1 MLGVIASVILG
12 GVMCVAGG
20 SKIAMGDRWPVEAQA
35 LGAPKTIA
43 PIVPWFEIALGALLI
58 VQLKP
63 EVVGALS
70 VALLVAFT
78 LLIMRQLQK
87 GERPVCAC
95 FGSWSSKPLSW
106 NHVARNAGFIALAAI
121 TIFA

>member
-20 SKIAMGDRWPVEAQA
+20 SKIAMGNRWPVEAQA
-35 LGAPKTIA
+35 LGAPKVIA
-43 PIVPWFEIALGALLI
+43 PIVPWIEIALGALLI

-78 LLIMRQLQK
+78 LLIMRQLQI
-87 GERPVCAC
+87 GHRPVCAC

-106 NHVARNAGFIALAAI
+106 QHVARNVGFIALAVI
-121 TIFA
+121 TIVA

>member
-20 SKIAMGDRWPVEAQA
+20 SKIAMGNRWPVEAQA
-35 LGAPKTIA
+35 LGAPQSIA
-43 PIVPWFEIALGALLI
+43 PIVPWIEIALGALLI

-63 EVVGALS
+63 EVIGALS
-70 VALLVAFT
+70 LALLVAFT
-78 LLIMRQLQK
+78 LLIVRQLQK
-87 GERPVCAC
+87 GHRPVCAC

-106 NHVARNAGFIALAAI
+106 QHVARNAGFIALAVI
-121 TIFA
+121 TMIA

>member
-20 SKIAMGDRWPVEAQA
+20 SKIAMGNRWPVEAQA
-35 LGAPKTIA
+35 LGAPQSIA
-43 PIVPWFEIALGALLI
+43 PIVPWIEIALGALLI

-63 EVVGALS
+63 EVIGALS
-70 VALLVAFT
+70 LALLVAFT
-78 LLIMRQLQK
+78 LLIVRQLQK
-87 GERPVCAC
+87 GHRPVCAC

-106 NHVARNAGFIALAAI
+106 QQVARNVGFIALAVI
-121 TIFA
+121 TMIA

>member
-1 MLGVIASVILG
+1 
-12 GVMCVAGG
+12 
-20 SKIAMGDRWPVEAQA
+20 
-35 LGAPKTIA
+35 
-43 PIVPWFEIALGALLI
+43 
-58 VQLKP
+58 
-63 EVVGALS
+63 
-70 VALLVAFT
+70 VAFT

-121 TIFA
+121 TIVA

>member
-12 GVMCVAGG
+12 GVMCIAGG
-20 SKIAMGDRWPVEAQA
+20 SKIAMGNRWPVEAQA
-35 LGAPKTIA
+35 LGAPKSIA
-43 PIVPWFEIALGALLI
+43 PIVPWIEIALGALLI
-58 VQLKP
+58 VQIKP

-78 LLIMRQLQK
+78 LLIMRQLQI
-87 GERPVCAC
+87 GHRPVCAC

-106 NHVARNAGFIALAAI
+106 QHVARNVGFIALAVI
-121 TIFA
+121 TIVV

>member
-1 MLGVIASVILG
+1 MLGVITSVILG
-12 GVMCVAGG
+12 AVMCVAGG
-20 SKIAMGDRWPVEAQA
+20 SKIAMGNRWPVEAQA

-43 PIVPWFEIALGALLI
+43 PIVPWCEIALGALLI

-70 VALLVAFT
+70 LALLVAFT
-78 LLIMRQLQK
+78 LLIMRQLQN
-87 GERPVCAC
+87 GHRPVCAC

-106 NHVARNAGFIALAAI
+106 QHVARNVGFIALAVI
-121 TIFA
+121 TIVV

>member
-1 MLGVIASVILG
+1 MLGVIASIILG

-35 LGAPKTIA
+35 LGAPKLIA
-43 PIVPWFEIALGALLI
+43 PIVPWIEIALGALLI

>member
-1 MLGVIASVILG
+1 MLGVISSVILG

-20 SKIAMGDRWPVEAQA
+20 SKIAMGNRWPVEAQA
-35 LGAPKTIA
+35 LGAPKSIA
-43 PIVPWFEIALGALLI
+43 PIVPWIEIALGALLI

-63 EVVGALS
+63 EVVGGLS

-78 LLIMRQLQK
+78 LLIMRQLQI
-87 GERPVCAC
+87 GHRPVCAC

-106 NHVARNAGFIALAAI
+106 QHVARNAGFIALALI

>member
-35 LGAPKTIA
+35 LGAPKSIA

-106 NHVARNAGFIALAAI
+106 NHVARNAGFIALALI
-121 TIFA
+121 TILA

>member
-1 MLGVIASVILG
+1 MLGVIASIILG

-35 LGAPKTIA
+35 LGAPKLIA
-43 PIVPWFEIALGALLI
+43 PIVPWIEIALGALLI

-63 EVVGALS
+63 EIVVALS

-95 FGSWSSKPLSW
+95 FGSWSSKPLNW

-121 TIFA
+121 TIVA

>member
-1 MLGVIASVILG
+1 MLGVIASIILG

-35 LGAPKTIA
+35 LGAPKLIA
-43 PIVPWFEIALGALLI
+43 PIVPWIEIALGALLI

-63 EVVGALS
+63 EIVGALS

-95 FGSWSSKPLSW
+95 FGSWSSKPLNW

-121 TIFA
+121 TIVA

>member
-35 LGAPKTIA
+35 LGAPKSIA

-121 TIFA
+121 TIVA

>member
-20 SKIAMGDRWPVEAQA
+20 SKIAMGHRWPVEAQA
-35 LGAPKTIA
+35 LGAPKAIA
-43 PIVPWFEIALGALLI
+43 PIVPWCEIALGALMI
-58 VQLKP
+58 VQIAP
-63 EVVGALS
+63 EIVGLLALGM
-70 VALLVAFT
+70 LVIFT
-78 LLIMRQLQK
+78 LLIARQLRD
-87 GERPVCAC
+87 GHRPVCAC

-106 NHVARNAGFIALAAI
+106 QHVARNAGFIALALI

>member
-1 MLGVIASVILG
+1 MLGVIASIILG

-121 TIFA
+121 TIVA

>member
-1 MLGVIASVILG
+1 MQGVIASIILG

-20 SKIAMGDRWPVEAQA
+20 SKIAMGNRWPVEAQA
-35 LGAPKTIA
+35 LGAPKLIA
-43 PIVPWFEIALGALLI
+43 PIVPWIEIALGALLI

-87 GERPVCAC
+87 GHRPVCAC

-121 TIFA
+121 TIVA

>member
-1 MLGVIASVILG
+1 MLGVIASIILG

-20 SKIAMGDRWPVEAQA
+20 SKVAMGKRWPVEAQA
-35 LGAPKTIA
+35 LGAPKTFA
-43 PIVPWFEIALGALLI
+43 PIVPWIEIALGALLI

-63 EVVGALS
+63 EIVGALS

-106 NHVARNAGFIALAAI
+106 NHVARNAGFIALAVI
-121 TIFA
+121 TIVA

>member
-1 MLGVIASVILG
+1 MLGVISSVILG
-12 GVMCVAGG
+12 GVMCAAGG
-20 SKIAMGDRWPVEAQA
+20 SKIAMGNRWPVEAQA
-35 LGAPKTIA
+35 LGAPKSIA
-43 PIVPWFEIALGALLI
+43 PIVPWIEISLGALLI

-70 VALLVAFT
+70 VALLVTFT
-78 LLIMRQLQK
+78 LLIMRQLQI
-87 GERPVCAC
+87 GRRPVCAC

-106 NHVARNAGFIALAAI
+106 QHVARNAGFIALALI

>member
-35 LGAPKTIA
+35 LGAPKSIA

>member
-20 SKIAMGDRWPVEAQA
+20 SKIVMGDRWPVEAQA
-35 LGAPKTIA
+35 LGAPKSIA

-121 TIFA
+121 TIVA

>member
-1 MLGVIASVILG
+1 MLGVIASIILG

-35 LGAPKTIA
+35 LGAPKLIA
-43 PIVPWFEIALGALLI
+43 PIVPWIEIALGALLI

-63 EVVGALS
+63 EIFGALS

-121 TIFA
+121 TIVA

>member
-35 LGAPKTIA
+35 LGAPKSIA

-95 FGSWSSKPLSW
+95 FGSWSSKPLNW

-121 TIFA
+121 TIVA

>member
-1 MLGVIASVILG
+1 MLGVIASIILG

-35 LGAPKTIA
+35 LGAPKLIA
-43 PIVPWFEIALGALLI
+43 PIVPWIEIALGALLI

-121 TIFA
+121 TIVA

>member
-35 LGAPKTIA
+35 LGAPKSIA

-87 GERPVCAC
+87 GERSVCAC

-121 TIFA
+121 TIVA

>member
-20 SKIAMGDRWPVEAQA
+20 SKIAMGNRWPVEAKA
-35 LGAPKTIA
+35 LGAPKVIA
-43 PIVPWFEIALGALLI
+43 PFVPWIEIALGALLI

-78 LLIMRQLQK
+78 LLIMRQLQI
-87 GERPVCAC
+87 GHRPVCAC

-106 NHVARNAGFIALAAI
+106 QHVARNVGFIALAVIAI
-121 TIFA
+121 FV